1 MREES
6 ENLLAILKSAVRH
19 MPFSLKDSVDRGRL
33 LELAQ
38 EQNIL
43 PVVGEILC
51 RNPEFRKDPLYGQ
64 TARQTVGIVACQ
76 IKRTAD
82 FLELYRAFDRAG
94 VHPLVMKGIVCR
106 ELYGEFRDHRP
117 SGDEDILIR
126 PEEFETVREVLV
138 RQGYEPERQET
149 SERQLEEVQ
158 EITFDNP
165 ANGLCIE
172 VHTNPI
178 GQESV
183 IRREMNESFRA
194 VFENARKMSVDG
206 TEIWT
211 MGHTEHFLFLVLH
224 ALKHMITSSFGVRQM
239 MDILLY
245 DEAFGDEIRWEW
257 VYEALE
263 NVHAERF
270 FCDLIYIGRKY
281 LGSDLT
287 ARYGP
292 NCPEDLLEEMMDNG
306 IFGSREQAYQT
317 AASITSA
324 AVDRR
329 GRQSRFLTLL
339 RSGFPSLEFMTA
351 RNPELADHPW
361 LLPVCWLKRW
371 GRFFQ
376 YNREN
381 GGSLIGESI
390 AVSEQRSRLLKKY
403 KLL

>member
-1 MREES
+1 M
-6 ENLLAILKSAVRH
+6 
-19 MPFSLKDSVDRGRL
+19 
-33 LELAQ
+33 
-38 EQNIL
+38 
-43 PVVGEILC
+43 
-51 RNPEFRKDPLYGQ
+51 
-64 TARQTVGIVACQ
+64 
-76 IKRTAD
+76 
-82 FLELYRAFDRAG
+82 
-94 VHPLVMKGIVCR
+94 
-106 ELYGEFRDHRP
+106 
-117 SGDEDILIR
+117 
-126 PEEFETVREVLV
+126 REVLV

-257 VYEALE
+257 VFEALE